1 MKNADFQ
8 RIITTSKYLV
18 EVMDISGF
26 DLRKLIVIQQLL
38 TFDKL
43 IMLKL
48 RHHSDQLKGQVD
60 LFAIPDSIFQHV
72 ASYV

>member
-8 RIITTSKYLV
+8 RIITTTRYLT

-43 IMLKL
+43 LMLKV

-60 LFAIPDSIFQHV
+60 FFTIPDQIFQHV